1 MSFFEEL
8 KRRNVFRVGIA
19 YTIVAWLLIQVTDTV
34 FPRIGLPD
42 TAVTLVIALLAIGF
56 IPALIFAWA
65 FEMTPDGIKK
75 EANVDR
81 TKSITPNTGKKLDR
95 MIIGILVV
103 TVAYLL
109 VDKLVLQK
117 AAPVNPPGEASVA
130 VLPFVNMSGD
140 AENEYFSDGL
150 TETLLHMLAQ
160 LPELRVAARTSS
172 FAFKGQNASIGEIA
186 NSLGVAHVLEGSV
199 QKSDGRIRVT
209 AQLIRAADGFH
220 VWSQNYTR
228 PLQDIFAIQDEIAQ
242 DVAGALDSS
251 LLGGKSTAMRSV
263 ETANL
268 DAYDH
273 YLKAMEQQA
282 IYSYSSLEVAENH
295 FKQALS
301 ADPDFI
307 DAKLGL
313 VRNYFLMRDTGLIEK
328 ETTEKN
334 VTPLLQQ
341 VRDLQPENR
350 MAQAFE
356 LLLQSEKPGV
366 FYDEKRREQI
376 FIDLRNLLPLIPT
389 DTYFR
394 SRVAGRLTFF
404 YEHHQDALAV
414 VEAGLLIDPLSG
426 KLYSTQG
433 QVFEKMKDLD
443 RAMQAYQKARQL
455 EPDNPNHFGR
465 LSNLAAQ
472 QGDLV
477 GKLNWMRMASETDP
491 QDHELPFHIAHDL
504 YTLKLP
510 EEGDRW
516 ARKVAALAPNSA
528 VARVTELHRAL
539 AMDNSPEALR
549 LARAMIDD
557 NVGLRRGAF
566 GDAAWIYCN
575 LMMAEGRAREAYDYF
590 VSLDPAILDFEVL
603 PAEVRSDI
611 LQAMAQYLMRGF
623 MSRAEVL
630 AAWEQTNNALEEA
643 GIPWRN
649 QEWNLLWDAVM
660 HEDEDE
666 AARILLEDLWSRPL
680 ATELERSEF
689 LDTREISELLQRPD
703 VAARRIEIDKEFKL
717 AQEQVRA
724 LMQTPEWN
732 R

>member
-1 MSFFEEL
+1 
-8 KRRNVFRVGIA
+8 
-19 YTIVAWLLIQVTDTV
+19 
-34 FPRIGLPD
+34 
-42 TAVTLVIALLAIGF
+42 
-56 IPALIFAWA
+56 
-65 FEMTPDGIKK
+65 
-75 EANVDR
+75 
-81 TKSITPNTGKKLDR
+81 
-95 MIIGILVV
+95 
-103 TVAYLL
+103 
-109 VDKLVLQK
+109 
-117 AAPVNPPGEASVA
+117 
-130 VLPFVNMSGD
+130 
-140 AENEYFSDGL
+140 
-150 TETLLHMLAQ
+150 
-160 LPELRVAARTSS
+160 
-172 FAFKGQNASIGEIA
+172 
-186 NSLGVAHVLEGSV
+186 
-199 QKSDGRIRVT
+199 
-209 AQLIRAADGFH
+209 
-220 VWSQNYTR
+220 
-228 PLQDIFAIQDEIAQ
+228 
-242 DVAGALDSS
+242 
-251 LLGGKSTAMRSV
+251 
-263 ETANL
+263 
-268 DAYDH
+268 
-273 YLKAMEQQA
+273 
-282 IYSYSSLEVAENH
+282 
-295 FKQALS
+295 
-301 ADPDFI
+301 
-307 DAKLGL
+307 
-313 VRNYFLMRDTGLIEK
+313 
-328 ETTEKN
+328 
-334 VTPLLQQ
+334 
-341 VRDLQPENR
+341 
-350 MAQAFE
+350 
-356 LLLQSEKPGV
+356 
-366 FYDEKRREQI
+366 
-376 FIDLRNLLPLIPT
+376 
-389 DTYFR
+389 
-394 SRVAGRLTFF
+394 
-404 YEHHQDALAV
+404 
-414 VEAGLLIDPLSG
+414 
-426 KLYSTQG
+426 
-433 QVFEKMKDLD
+433 
-443 RAMQAYQKARQL
+443 
-455 EPDNPNHFGR
+455 
-465 LSNLAAQ
+465 
-472 QGDLV
+472 
-477 GKLNWMRMASETDP
+477 MASETDP